1 MSNARVTPNLKILQ
15 NLSDDGR
22 AMLLVQKDPRGMPQ
36 MRLDRVMAFVDANV
50 AEDLCVSTLASVAG
64 MSPYYFCRSFKQS
77 TGISPHRYVLNR
89 RMEQAR
95 YLLEQKA
102 MPLLEI
108 AHQVGFTDQ
117 SQFTRVFRKVVGITP
132 SQYRK
137 MRTDD

>member
-1 MSNARVTPNLKILQ
+1 MSNARVTLNLKDLES
-15 NLSDDGR
+15 LSDDVR

-50 AEDLCVSTLASVAG
+50 AADLCVTTLASVAG

-77 TGISPHRYVLNR
+77 TGITPHRYVLNR

-102 MPLLEI
+102 MPVLQI

-117 SQFTRVFRKVVGITP
+117 SQFTRVFRKMVGITP

-137 MRTDD
+137 IRKDD

>member
-1 MSNARVTPNLKILQ
+1 MSNARVTLNLKDLES
-15 NLSDDGR
+15 LSDDVR

-50 AEDLCVSTLASVAG
+50 AADLCVTTLASVAG

-77 TGISPHRYVLNR
+77 TGITPHRYVLNR

-102 MPLLEI
+102 MPLLQI

-117 SQFTRVFRKVVGITP
+117 SQFTRVFRKMVGITP

-137 MRTDD
+137 IRKDD